1 MLNIENLGNG
11 LIAVSNFEKFA
22 VKHINEENLDITDI
36 PVLNSEDI
44 VLPGD
49 KYSFPIYATQH
60 QDKVLCYYQEGGGLW
75 KVRVFAKLMCKSSRQ
90 AIFMDFE
97 GKNWKIEYYQ
107 DDPYLH
113 EQFIRVVPVQ

>member
-1 MLNIENLGNG
+1 MKIHELGNG
-11 LIAVSNFEKFA
+11 FVAISNFREL
-22 VKHINEENLDITDI
+22 VLKHIDEKTLEITDI
-36 PVLNSEDI
+36 PVCNSKDI
-44 VLPGD
+44 VIPGD
-49 KYSFPIYATQH
+49 EHSSTIYATEYQN
-60 QDKVLCYYQEGGGLW
+60 KIFCYYSEGGGLW